1 MFVLWLSFWL
11 IAVPIIISDLHFKR
25 IPNIYLKILAF
36 LSLAFMILNGFGPV
50 INLFVSVV
58 ILIFFG
64 FIGVGMGDVKLLAL
78 SFIIFN
84 SQMSF
89 SLFAYFASL
98 LVCAFAHLLIHTIV
112 TSHLLQRIALA
123 PSIFLAFAL
132 YFAAR

>member
-1 MFVLWLSFWL
+1 MFILWFSYWL
-11 IAVPIIISDLHFKR
+11 IAIPIIISDLHSKR
-25 IPNIYLKILAF
+25 IPNIYLKIIAF
-36 LSLAFMILNGFGPV
+36 LSLAFPTLNGFGPV

-84 SQMSF
+84 SQMNF
-89 SLFAYFASL
+89 SLIAYFASL
-98 LVCAFAHLLIHTIV
+98 LACAFAHLLIHTIV
-112 TSHLLQRIALA
+112 ASHLPQRIALA